1 MGLGYGVPMVENK
14 TILITGGSRG
24 IGAATA
30 VMAAE
35 RGARIFVNYRSNH
48 DAASEVVNVCRAA
61 GAEAESLA
69 GDVSVEADVLTM
81 FSACEERFGAP
92 DALVNNAG
100 ILHKL
105 DRVENYS
112 VDRLREVVNVNF
124 VGAFLCAR
132 EAVKAMSTKHGGRG
146 GSIVNVSSAASYLGS
161 ANEYVD
167 YAATKGAIDTMTIG
181 LAQELALD
189 GIRVNA
195 VRPGL
200 IETDIHEGDR
210 LDRLYTRIP
219 MQRVG
224 QSDEV
229 AEVILFLASDAASYT
244 TGSLVNI
251 SGGR

>member
-1 MGLGYGVPMVENK
+1 MLEDK

-30 VMAAE
+30 VLAAE
-35 RGARIFVNYRSNH
+35 RGARVFVNYRSNH
-48 DAASEVVNVCRAA
+48 DAAAAVVDACRAV

-69 GDVSVEADVLTM
+69 GDVSDENEVIAMFAACTEHLGRPDV
-81 FSACEERFGAP
+81 
-92 DALVNNAG
+92 LVNNAG

-105 DRVENYS
+105 DRLENFS
-112 VDRLREVVNVNF
+112 AERLHEVVNVNI

-132 EAVKAMSTKHGGRG
+132 EAVKSMSTKHGGNG

-161 ANEYVD
+161 PNEYVD
-167 YAATKGAIDTMTIG
+167 YAATKGAMDTMTIG
-181 LAQELALD
+181 LAKELALD

-210 LDRLYTRIP
+210 LERLYKNIP

-224 QSDEV
+224 QADEV
-229 AEVILFLASDAASYT
+229 AETILFLASEAAGYVN
-244 TGSLVNI
+244 GSLVNVA
-251 SGGR
+251 GGR

>member
-1 MGLGYGVPMVENK
+1 MTDFQHK
-14 TILITGGSRG
+14 TVLITGASRG

-30 VMAAE
+30 QLAAE
-35 RGARIFVNYRSNH
+35 RGANVLVNYRSDRAWAH
-48 DAASEVVNVCRAA
+48 AVVDSCRSS
-61 GAEAESLA
+61 GAEAESFA
-69 GDVSVEADVLTM
+69 ADVSVETDVHAM
-81 FSACEERFGAP
+81 FARCAERFGP
-92 DALVNNAG
+92 PNVLVNNAG
-100 ILHKL
+100 IVHSL
-105 DRVENYS
+105 DRFENYS
-112 VDRLREVVNVNF
+112 VERLHEVVSVNI

-132 EAVKAMSTKHGGRG
+132 EAIKTMSTERGGKG

-161 ANEYVD
+161 PNEYID

-181 LAQELALD
+181 LAKEVANQ

-210 LDRLYTRIP
+210 LERLHGNVP

-224 QSDEV
+224 QPNEV
-229 AEVILFLASDAASYT
+229 AEAILFLASDAAGYT
-244 TGSLVNI
+244 TGSLLNV